1 MKTQNPFNKYYSF
14 ENSKLFPNLNGNNF
28 RIKFGKTSNDDFFIL
43 EYYSD
48 GEKKMIKGIGIFA
61 NIQEELTL
69 VMSFDNFANKFFVEH
84 NDDFSKI
91 TLSSNNQI
99 FELNLIE

>member
-1 MKTQNPFNKYYSF
+1 MKTQNQFNKYYSF
-14 ENSKLFPNLNGNNF
+14 DNSKLFPNLNGSNF
-28 RIKFGKTSNDDFFIL
+28 RIKFDKISNDDFFIL

-61 NIQEELTL
+61 NIQEVLTL
-69 VMSFDNFANKFFVEH
+69 VISFDSFVNKFFVEH

-91 TLSSNNQI
+91 TLTSNNQV